1 MINLIIMA
9 GFKNYTEDD
18 IQACCFL
25 KGILAISARR
35 ALQKEKIDSLEK
47 LSDYTEKEL
56 LQFHGFGKNTV
67 EKLKIYMKENDFAFR
82 FEA

>member
-9 GFKNYTEDD
+9 GFKNQTKDTHQE
-18 IQACCFL
+18 CCFL

-47 LSDYTEKEL
+47 LSDYTEKEI
-56 LQFHGFGKNTV
+56 LQFHGFGRNTV